1 MVRRLAITAA
11 CVAAASA
18 LIAGSLCA
26 QTGVLSGVIYD
37 QNNKVG
43 LGGTEVRIR
52 GTDLVATTGKDGRF
66 TIANVPV
73 GTREIEAVRSGYRT
87 YRLPLVRIVSTDTAH
102 VSLALSA
109 APTETPTEATTV
121 ADFDPDQGERLQRL
135 AGRLERVA
143 RTGEIGDAVVAFK
156 AADGTVVEGTHMTML
171 GEVSKNAPLYIV
183 DGIVLSNGLV
193 PKDIDAST
201 IASVEVL
208 KGGAATVLYGE
219 RAANGV
225 IVIKTKRDRD

>member
-1 MVRRLAITAA
+1 MLRRLVITAGSV
-11 CVAAASA
+11 VAAAA
-18 LIAGSLCA
+18 VITGSLGA

-37 QNNKVG
+37 QNNKTG
-43 LGGTEVRIR
+43 LGGAEIRIK

-66 TIANVPV
+66 TIANIPA
-73 GTREIEAVRSGYRT
+73 GTREIEAVRSGYRP
-87 YRLPLVRIVSTDTAH
+87 YRLPLVKIASADTAR
-102 VSLALSA
+102 VYLALSA
-109 APTETPTEATTV
+109 APAERVEEV
-121 ADFDPDQGERLQRL
+121 EIDPAHRES
-135 AGRLERVA
+135 LERATA
-143 RTGEIGDAVVAFK
+143 RMDQLTRVLDGTNEALVAFK
-156 AADGTVVEGTHMTML
+156 TTNVTSL

-183 DGIVLSNGLV
+183 DGVMLSNGLI